1 MLDVGCSTLFFL
13 LPSVLSYETS
23 SFVGACSYRKKTEK
37 HEDFMSIVHL
47 LKEKLNRFKSPVVQ
61 ESGPPVLQ
69 GTDVG
74 EEERLSVLS
83 QKLGI
88 PYRKHII
95 NEVESDG
102 VLEVPIQYFKRAG
115 FVPLGRE
122 NGLLTVAVNDPLS
135 FQAVDDFARMGG
147 YRKVQMVLSS
157 LKEIHSAIHILFDRN
172 GEDAEKMVQDLEESD
187 LDTSVTELDE
197 LEDLLDIT
205 HEAPIIRLVN
215 VILTQA
221 IRRKA
226 SDIHVEPYEKEIKVR
241 FRIDGI
247 LYEIF
252 SLPKRFHAHIVSRF
266 KVMANLDIA
275 EKRLPQDG
283 RMKINAADRTV
294 DVRVSIIPMAF
305 GERIVL
311 RLLDKGV
318 SLLGLGEMGLTPK
331 ELDVF
336 EKLLSRSNGILL
348 VTGPTGSGKTTT
360 LYATLN
366 KINTSEKNIITI
378 EDPIEYQ
385 LKGVGQIQVNL
396 KTELTFARG
405 LRSILRHDPDVVM
418 IGEIRDF
425 ETVEIAIQASLTGH
439 LVFST
444 LHTNDAAGALTR
456 LVDMGVE
463 PFLIASSLQA
473 VIAQRLVRTICADCR
488 EPIEMDR
495 ATAAEMGLL
504 QIEGGLFRGRGCPS
518 CMGSGYRG
526 RSGIF
531 EILEMDNDIRRL
543 VTSGADA
550 VTIKEAA
557 VKSGMSTLFENGIQK
572 VKAGIT
578 TFDEV
583 LRVTQK

>member
-1 MLDVGCSTLFFL
+1 M
-13 LPSVLSYETS
+13 
-23 SFVGACSYRKKTEK
+23 A
-37 HEDFMSIVHL
+37 IVHAI
-47 LKEKLNRFKSPVVQ
+47 KEKLNLLRSSTPTVVERSASG
-61 ESGPPVLQ
+61 ESLS
-69 GTDVG
+69 
-74 EEERLSVLS
+74 EEERLAELS
-83 QKLGI
+83 KALGI
-88 PYRKHII
+88 PYSRHILSQL
-95 NEVESDG
+95 ESNG
-102 VLEVPIQYFKRAG
+102 SLEAPIQYFKRMG
-115 FVPLGRE
+115 FVPLKRE
-122 NGLLTVAVNDPLS
+122 NSLLTVALNDPLN

-147 YRKVQMVLSS
+147 YQKVQMILSP
-157 LKEIHSAIHILFDRN
+157 LKEIHSAIHILFDQN
-172 GEDAEKMVQDLEESD
+172 GEDAEKMVQDLEGSE
-187 LDTSVTELDE
+187 LDTRVTELEE
-197 LEDLLDIT
+197 LEDLLDTT

-221 IRRKA
+221 IRRKT
-226 SDIHVEPYEKEIKVR
+226 SDIHIEPYEKEIKVR
-241 FRIDGI
+241 FRIDGV

-252 SLPKRFHAHIVSRF
+252 SLPKRFHAHIVSRL

-283 RMKINAADRTV
+283 RMKIKAADRTV

-318 SLLGLGEMGLTPK
+318 SLMGLEEMGLTRK
-331 ELDVF
+331 GLATF
-336 EKLLSRSNGILL
+336 ERLLTRSNGILL
-348 VTGPTGSGKTTT
+348 VTGPTGSGKSTT

-366 KINTSEKNIITI
+366 KINSSEKNIITI

-385 LKGVGQIQVNL
+385 LKGVGQIQVNT
-396 KTELTFARG
+396 KTDLTFARG
-405 LRSILRHDPDVVM
+405 LRSILRHDPDIVM
-418 IGEIRDF
+418 VGEIRDL
-425 ETVEIAIQASLTGH
+425 ETVEIAVQASLTGH

-473 VIAQRLVRTICADCR
+473 VVAQRLVRTICPDCR
-488 EPIEMDR
+488 EPLSTNEAMAVEIGTP
-495 ATAAEMGLL
+495 ATGQTLY
-504 QIEGGLFRGRGCPS
+504 RGAGCSS
-518 CMGSGYRG
+518 CMGSGFRG
-526 RSGIF
+526 RTGIF
-531 EILEMDNDIRRL
+531 EILEMDNQIRRL

-557 VKSGMSTLFENGIQK
+557 VNAGMSTLFEDGLLK

-583 LRVTQK
+583 VRVTQK